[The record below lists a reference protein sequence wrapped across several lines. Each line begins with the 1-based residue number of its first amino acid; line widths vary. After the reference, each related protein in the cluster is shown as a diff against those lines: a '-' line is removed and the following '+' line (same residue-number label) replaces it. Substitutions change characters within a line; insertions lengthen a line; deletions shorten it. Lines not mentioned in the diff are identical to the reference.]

1 MKRRNFLKYSSAI
14 SVPLMVGGFPVVARG
29 ADSLLEMIAAASQ
42 ANGRILVIIQM
53 NGGNDGLNTVIPIDK
68 YTNLV
73 NARPNI
79 VVPQSSI
86 LKLKGEANTGFH
98 PSLAEMSTM
107 FNNGLINISQ
117 AVSYPNP
124 NFSHFRATDIWFTA
138 SDADTNLNTGWLGR
152 SLNEEYP
159 GFPVNYP
166 NTNMPDPLAIQIGS
180 QASISTQGPVTSMNM
195 TVSDPSSF
203 YNLVNGTVDAAPP
216 TPYGHE
222 LTYLRLIKQQTNAYS
237 SAVKKAYLGTSTL
250 SKLYPDG
257 NPNASYSEKEMSQ
270 QLKIVARLIKGG
282 LKTPVYIVNHPDGFD
297 SHANQVD
304 PGDRTKGVHAQN
316 LKLLSQAVNAFQDDL
331 KLMGVDD
338 RVATMNFTEFGRR
351 IKSNNSTGTDHGT
364 ATPVFVIG
372 KNVNPVIIG
381 TSPDIPI
388 NATVDDNVP
397 MQHDFRSV
405 YYTVLK
411 DWFELNAAQLNAVLF
426 KSYTI
431 LPIFKALVAL
441 PVNLLAFTA
450 TWQGLEEKDAK
461 LNWEVDAETNIE
473 SYTIMRSEDGTQF
486 TSVGNIKAL
495 NGTGKHQYSFTDRD
509 LTGKTYYYK
518 LKIAETGV
526 AEKYSEIVVIK
537 KTSDQATMRFK
548 VMPNP
553 FQNFL
558 HISFENK
565 VTGVVAARLID
576 VSGREIWKGESPIS
590 NNYSVYFNLSQN
602 NIAPGIY
609 TLQLKTDDVEGAIKV
624 LKQ

>member
-1 MKRRNFLKYSSAI
+1 MKRRSFLKYSSAV

-29 ADSLLEMIAAASQ
+29 ADSLLEMIAEASQ
-42 ANGRILVIIQM
+42 VNGRILVIIQM
-53 NGGNDGLNTVIPIDK
+53 NGGNDGLNTVIPVDK

-79 VVPQSSI
+79 VMPQSSI
-86 LKLKGEANTGFH
+86 LSLNGNANTGFH
-98 PSLAEMSTM
+98 PALAEMRTM

-124 NFSHFRATDIWFTA
+124 NFSHFRATDIWFTG

-159 GFPVNYP
+159 GFPTGYP

-180 QASISTQGPVTSMNM
+180 QASIATQGPVTSMNM
-195 TVSDPSSF
+195 TVTDPGSF
-203 YNLVNGTVDAAPP
+203 YNLVNGTVDAAPA

-222 LTYLRLIKQQTNAYS
+222 LTYLRLIKQQTNAY
-237 SAVKKAYLGTSTL
+237 ANAIKKAYLGTNTL
-250 SKLYPDG
+250 STLYPDG
-257 NPNASYSEKEMSQ
+257 NANATYSEKEMSQ

-304 PGDRTKGVHAQN
+304 ATDKTKGVQAKN

-381 TSPDIPI
+381 TSPDIPL

-405 YYTVLK
+405 YYTILK

-426 KSYTI
+426 KAYTL

-441 PVNLLAFTA
+441 PVNVLSFTA
-450 TWQGLEEKDAK
+450 AWQGAEQKDAK
-461 LNWEVDAETNIE
+461 LNWDVDAETNIE
-473 SYTIMRSEDGTQF
+473 SYTIMRSEDGLPF
-486 TSVGNIKAL
+486 KSIGNIKAI
-495 NGTGKHQYSFTDRD
+495 NGIGKHQYSFIDND
-509 LTGKTYYYK
+509 LTGKIYYYK
-518 LKIAETGV
+518 LKISEPGV
-526 AEKYSEIVVIK
+526 AEKYSEIAVLK
-537 KTSDQATMRFK
+537 KTDNKSVMRFK

-553 FQNFL
+553 VQNFL

-565 VTGVVAARLID
+565 VTGVVVARLID

-590 NNYSVYFNLSQN
+590 NNYSVHFNLTQK
-602 NIAPGIY
+602 NIAAGIY
-609 TLQLKTDDVEGAIKV
+609 TLQLKTNDIEGTLKV